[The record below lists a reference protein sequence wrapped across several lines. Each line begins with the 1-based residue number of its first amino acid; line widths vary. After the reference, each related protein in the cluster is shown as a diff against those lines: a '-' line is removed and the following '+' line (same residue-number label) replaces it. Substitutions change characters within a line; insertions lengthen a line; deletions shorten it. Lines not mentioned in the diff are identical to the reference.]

1 MRAAGEGD
9 VMNAQFEKKNAG
21 WGEEASMT
29 SGLDKKKSE
38 QEQKREEIKSQRET
52 GMDVDGSGGVRVE
65 SEGLSA
71 V

>member
-9 VMNAQFEKKNAG
+9 VMNAQFGKKNAG

-29 SGLDKKKSE
+29 SDLDRKKAEQSE
-38 QEQKREEIKSQRET
+38 DREKVKGEREM
-52 GMDVDGSGGVRVE
+52 GVDVDGSGGGRVE
-65 SEGLSA
+65 NEGLGA